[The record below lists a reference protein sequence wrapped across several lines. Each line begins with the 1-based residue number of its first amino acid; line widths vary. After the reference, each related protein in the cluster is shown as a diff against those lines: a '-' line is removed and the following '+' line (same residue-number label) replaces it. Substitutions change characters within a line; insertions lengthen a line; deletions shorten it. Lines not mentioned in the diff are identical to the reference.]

1 MKNLITC
8 LLLLLALLLPA
19 NAAAYDFEVDGI
31 YYNINGNEATVTSDG
46 YRSYSGIVN
55 IPDVV
60 TYNGTTYSVTAIG
73 ENAFRGSSDMTAVT
87 IPNSVVTIGACAFLD
102 CDGLTSVTIPNSVTR
117 ILQYAFDGCDLLKSV
132 TIPNSLTYIGWHAF
146 RHCRSLTSITI
157 PHSVT
162 CIKFEAFKG
171 CYNMKDV
178 YSYITD
184 PLSLMVENDI
194 FKNID
199 DNYSG
204 RTLHVPYGTV
214 YAYQADE
221 HWFPYFEQI
230 VEMDPEMEL
239 IGDVNFDGQ
248 IDIADIN
255 AVIDIILGIDGFTM
269 IADVNRDGEVTI
281 ADVNAIMDIILGGN
295 EEPEPEPEHEWVD
308 LGLPSGTLWATMNIG
323 ANTREDYGD
332 YFAWGET
339 EPKEVYTWGTYKWC
353 NGSKNTLTKYNTNSD
368 YGIVDGKTELEP
380 EDDAAY
386 VNWGPSWRTP
396 TTEQQAEL
404 ISKCSW
410 SRKTINGVK
419 GYMLTGPNGKKLFL
433 PAAGYRYEGSVFQAG
448 TYGSFWSSSC
458 YTSNGISSNSFSA
471 CDMGFNGDSFF
482 LNGSLSYRYFGHSV
496 RAVRVPPADERSLY
510 VEQESL
516 DLGDVP
522 VGETGTGELS
532 IVNNTSEDLTLTVT
546 AVEPFS
552 LKQDEGSASSIVVVV
567 PGNSSVPV
575 TVMFPATMP
584 GEYSS
589 NVTFRS
595 PVLDGGESVIPVQ
608 ARAYDYGVPQ
618 YVDLGLPSGTLW
630 ATMNVGSNN
639 PEDYGDY
646 FAWGETEPKNYYDW
660 STYKWCNGGQ
670 YSLTKYCT
678 NSSYGTVDNKK
689 NLDLED
695 DAAYVNLGRS
705 WRMPTKVQQEELI
718 NRCKWTW
725 TTRNGV
731 NGHLVTGPNGKAIF
745 IPAAGLYSGNTLTQ
759 DGTTG
764 LYWTRTLES
773 SDPAGAWGMSFG
785 DHSQNWSYTYRLRY
799 YGESVRPVRIST
811 DESPDLYIEQF
822 RINFGEVRVKESRTA
837 ELTIVNNTDESQT
850 VTATTTMPFM
860 FNDVSGNPLN
870 TTIEVPGNS
879 NISLS
884 VKFTATNPG
893 DFDGNVT
900 FNSPALDGGQC
911 IVPLHA
917 SAFTDSLPMQEYID
931 LGLPSGT
938 LWATRNVGATRT
950 EDYGDYFAWGETT
963 PKKVYNW
970 PTYKWCDGDR
980 RALTKYCTDSDYG
993 TVDGKTELELEDD
1006 AAYVNC
1012 GPSWRMPTTEQQ
1024 QELCDQCSWQW
1035 TSLNSVDGY
1044 LVTGPNGNTL
1054 FLPAAGSHYNTILP
1068 GDQGWIGYYW
1078 SRTLSANST
1087 ISTYGLYFNSGFL
1100 NGQSD
1105 LSREQGLPVRAV
1117 CVSPAE
1123 PFYIEQKSLDIGE
1136 VPVGETRTGELTIVN
1151 NTNKA
1156 TTVTAT
1162 VNSPFL
1168 FKRGENSASSLTV
1181 VVPSY
1186 SSSTV
1191 TMMFK
1196 ATISGD
1202 FNGRVTFSS
1211 PVFDGGLCVIPVH
1224 ASAISLSQHEYVD
1237 LGLPSGTLWA
1247 TTNVGASRPEDSGDY
1262 FAWGETEPKDNY
1274 NWSTYK
1280 WCNGSEYS
1288 LTKYNNINYNGPVDN
1303 RMELDLEDDAAYMN
1317 WGTSW
1322 RMPTLEQMQELCDK
1336 CSWQW
1341 TQINGV
1347 KGRLVTGPNGNT
1359 IFLPAAGG
1367 YSSSVY
1373 WLGSCGYYWTRTLY
1387 SRDILTI
1394 EAAGPGQAYIQFM
1407 SSSKKEIW
1415 YDSRYVGNTVRAVRV
1430 SPSERPLYIEQQ
1442 SLNLGEVP
1450 VGESRTGELTIV
1462 NNTKEEMT
1470 LTAIADAPLWFKQDE
1485 NSVSSQTIVVPG
1497 NSSSKV
1503 TVMFTATTPGEFNG
1517 NVIFCNSAFD
1527 GGQCVIP
1534 VHANAIASQHE
1545 YVDLG
1550 LPSGTLWATVNVG
1563 ANNPEDY
1570 GYYFAWGET
1579 EPKEVYDWS
1588 TYKWIDNNDKLTK
1601 YCTRNSYGTID
1612 NMTELQPEDDAAYV
1626 NWGPTWRMPSMAQQ
1640 DELRFY
1646 CTWTWT
1652 SINGVNGYQVT
1663 GPNGASLFL
1672 PVAGCYSI
1680 GSFLDEGTHGYYW
1693 SRSLYSSNPYSAYSM
1708 YTYSDDYMIWR
1719 YQRSYG
1725 YPVRAVRASQD

>member
-1 MKNLITC
+1 M
-8 LLLLLALLLPA
+8 
-19 NAAAYDFEVDGI
+19 
-31 YYNINGNEATVTSDG
+31 
-46 YRSYSGIVN
+46 
-55 IPDVV
+55 
-60 TYNGTTYSVTAIG
+60 
-73 ENAFRGSSDMTAVT
+73 
-87 IPNSVVTIGACAFLD
+87 
-102 CDGLTSVTIPNSVTR
+102 
-117 ILQYAFDGCDLLKSV
+117 
-132 TIPNSLTYIGWHAF
+132 
-146 RHCRSLTSITI
+146 
-157 PHSVT
+157 
-162 CIKFEAFKG
+162 
-171 CYNMKDV
+171 
-178 YSYITD
+178 
-184 PLSLMVENDI
+184 
-194 FKNID
+194 
-199 DNYSG
+199 
-204 RTLHVPYGTV
+204 
-214 YAYQADE
+214 
-221 HWFPYFEQI
+221 
-230 VEMDPEMEL
+230 
-239 IGDVNFDGQ
+239 
-248 IDIADIN
+248 
-255 AVIDIILGIDGFTM
+255 
-269 IADVNRDGEVTI
+269 
-281 ADVNAIMDIILGGN
+281 
-295 EEPEPEPEHEWVD
+295 
-308 LGLPSGTLWATMNIG
+308 
-323 ANTREDYGD
+323 
-332 YFAWGET
+332 
-339 EPKEVYTWGTYKWC
+339 
-353 NGSKNTLTKYNTNSD
+353 
-368 YGIVDGKTELEP
+368 
-380 EDDAAY
+380 
-386 VNWGPSWRTP
+386 
-396 TTEQQAEL
+396 
-404 ISKCSW
+404 
-410 SRKTINGVK
+410 
-419 GYMLTGPNGKKLFL
+419 
-433 PAAGYRYEGSVFQAG
+433 
-448 TYGSFWSSSC
+448 
-458 YTSNGISSNSFSA
+458 
-471 CDMGFNGDSFF
+471 
-482 LNGSLSYRYFGHSV
+482 
-496 RAVRVPPADERSLY
+496 
-510 VEQESL
+510 
-516 DLGDVP
+516 
-522 VGETGTGELS
+522 
-532 IVNNTSEDLTLTVT
+532 
-546 AVEPFS
+546 
-552 LKQDEGSASSIVVVV
+552 
-567 PGNSSVPV
+567 
-575 TVMFPATMP
+575 
-584 GEYSS
+584 
-589 NVTFRS
+589 
-595 PVLDGGESVIPVQ
+595 
-608 ARAYDYGVPQ
+608 
-618 YVDLGLPSGTLW
+618 
-630 ATMNVGSNN
+630 
-639 PEDYGDY
+639 
-646 FAWGETEPKNYYDW
+646 
-660 STYKWCNGGQ
+660 
-670 YSLTKYCT
+670 
-678 NSSYGTVDNKK
+678 
-689 NLDLED
+689 
-695 DAAYVNLGRS
+695 
-705 WRMPTKVQQEELI
+705 
-718 NRCKWTW
+718 
-725 TTRNGV
+725 
-731 NGHLVTGPNGKAIF
+731 
-745 IPAAGLYSGNTLTQ
+745 
-759 DGTTG
+759 
-764 LYWTRTLES
+764 
-773 SDPAGAWGMSFG
+773 
-785 DHSQNWSYTYRLRY
+785 
-799 YGESVRPVRIST
+799 
-811 DESPDLYIEQF
+811 
-822 RINFGEVRVKESRTA
+822 
-837 ELTIVNNTDESQT
+837 
-850 VTATTTMPFM
+850 
-860 FNDVSGNPLN
+860 
-870 TTIEVPGNS
+870 
-879 NISLS
+879 
-884 VKFTATNPG
+884 
-893 DFDGNVT
+893 
-900 FNSPALDGGQC
+900 
-911 IVPLHA
+911 
-917 SAFTDSLPMQEYID
+917 
-931 LGLPSGT
+931 
-938 LWATRNVGATRT
+938 
-950 EDYGDYFAWGETT
+950 
-963 PKKVYNW
+963 

-1035 TSLNSVDGY
+1035 TSLNGVDGY
-1044 LVTGPNGNTL
+1044 LVTGPNGNSL

-1162 VNSPFL
+1162 INSPFL

-1181 VVPSY
+1181 VVPGN

-1191 TMMFK
+1191 TVMFK

-1274 NWSTYK
+1274 DWSTYK

-1288 LTKYNNINYNGPVDN
+1288 LTKYNNINYQGPVDN

-1317 WGTSW
+1317 WGSSW

-1387 SRDILTI
+1387 SRDVLTI

-1415 YDSRYVGNTVRAVRV
+1415 YDSRYVGNTVRAVRM

-1450 VGESRTGELTIV
+1450 VGESRTGELTVV
-1462 NNTKEEMT
+1462 NNTKDEMT

-1570 GYYFAWGET
+1570 GNYFAWGET